1 MRAAR
6 EIAKLRPG
14 ITGRDLMKM
23 EKERKLTG
31 PVEILQSIRDE
42 EQE

>member
-23 EKERKLTG
+23 EKERNLTL
-31 PVEILQSIRDE
+31 VEILQTIRDE
-42 EQE
+42 ET